1 MGNNMKAFA
10 QYDTHKDNGLVQV
23 GDEEFY
29 NDIVTIRGKQ
39 YGFLT
44 QKIMLD
50 ACASPIATRDKIVKA
65 YIEGINEKIE
75 EDK

>member
-1 MGNNMKAFA
+1 MSRAIKDFA
-10 QYDTHKDNGLVQV
+10 KYDSHIDNGLVQI

-29 NDIVTIRGKQ
+29 NDIITIRGKQ

-50 ACASPIATRDKIVKA
+50 ACSLPVETRDKIVMA
-65 YIEGINEKIE
+65 YIEGINEGLE
-75 EDK
+75 TP

>member
-1 MGNNMKAFA
+1 MKDFA
-10 QYDTHKDNGLVQV
+10 EYDSRKDNGLVQI

-29 NDIVTIRGKQ
+29 NDIVTIRGIQ

-50 ACASPIATRDKIVKA
+50 ACADPEYTRNAIAKA
-65 YIEGINEKIE
+65 YIEGINRKLEVRV
-75 EDK
+75 

>member
-1 MGNNMKAFA
+1 MKAFA
-10 QYDTHKDNGLVQV
+10 KYDSHIDNGLVQI

-29 NDIVTIRGKQ
+29 NDIVTIRGIQ

-50 ACASPIATRDKIVKA
+50 ACADPNETRDKIAKA
-65 YIEGINEKIE
+65 YIEGINRKLEVNP
-75 EDK
+75 